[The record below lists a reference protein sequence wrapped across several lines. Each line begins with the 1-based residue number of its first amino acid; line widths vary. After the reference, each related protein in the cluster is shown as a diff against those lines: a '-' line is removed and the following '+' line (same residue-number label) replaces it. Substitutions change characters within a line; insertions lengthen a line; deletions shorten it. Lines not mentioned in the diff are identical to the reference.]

1 MNESLAVPLIAA
13 VLAAVGVL
21 TAAFLTHRWTLRRE
35 DRSDR
40 RAVEREAAASL
51 CERLYSLQKLVV
63 RSEIHPVPSQEIF
76 EAVALWETTYRRHET
91 LLPSSWRHVRRS
103 VASALGEHFGAIG
116 TSNLF
121 SVPEDYP
128 VAAHDTVWWDNA
140 CDYLQYLHHQLSR
153 WGHKPMD
160 AHKIK
165 IHDFDTWLSQRR

>member
-21 TAAFLTHRWTLRRE
+21 TAAFLTHRWTMRRE

-51 CERLYSLQKLVV
+51 CERLYGLQKLVV

-91 LLPSSWRHVRRS
+91 LLPGSWRHVRRS
-103 VASALGEHFGAIG
+103 VAFALGEHFGAIG

-121 SVPEDYP
+121 SVPEDHP
-128 VAAHDTVWWDNA
+128 VAAHDSVWWDNA
-140 CDYLQYLHHQLSR
+140 CDYLQYLHHQMSR
-153 WGHKPMD
+153 WGHKPTD
-160 AHKIK
+160 AHKVK